1 MKTAILAM
9 LLLVSQ
15 VLSAN
20 AAEYLVKYKSTNAL
34 NNLTRTAT
42 MANSGM
48 QVMDHHAPGSY
59 IKVSIDKKVEAKTLA
74 SLLSNPGVEYVV
86 PNFKL
91 HSFYAPVT
99 ATALKEQW
107 AIAKVNA
114 EKAWQRAG
122 NKGSRNVL
130 LAVIDTGVDYNHQNL
145 AANAVQ
151 GHDFKNNTDDPMD
164 KTGSQNPGHGTHC
177 AGIIGATGLVD
188 GGTIGIS
195 PELSIMPLR
204 FLDENGSGDLN
215 DGIKAIDYAI
225 EKHVQ
230 IISASWGAT
239 VSRSQAQPLIDAI
252 KRADDKGIIF
262 IAAAAN
268 DGKNNDKT
276 EVYPANSGLPNTIT
290 VAASGSGDAKPSWS
304 NYGTATVHLA
314 APGENIMST
323 LPGNKYGNLS
333 GTSMATPLVAGMVAF
348 LKAQDPSLTGAQVR
362 ALLQSSGAKVSIET
376 ACNCR
381 VDALAAVDTLLSKK
395 LWMVPAAA
403 TLAKGDT
410 LNLQVMNANGA
421 VAYTSSNPAVI
432 SVSASGQVRAE
443 ADGVATISA
452 KDSKGTSV
460 SSLDYHVGKV
470 AGGNPPPDDGG
481 GGGGGGGDGQCPV
494 GDPALCQ
501 IICAIQPDLPFCQK

>member
-1 MKTAILAM
+1 
-9 LLLVSQ
+9 
-15 VLSAN
+15 
-20 AAEYLVKYKSTNAL
+20 
-34 NNLTRTAT
+34 
-42 MANSGM
+42 
-48 QVMDHHAPGSY
+48 
-59 IKVSIDKKVEAKTLA
+59 
-74 SLLSNPGVEYVV
+74 
-86 PNFKL
+86 
-91 HSFYAPVT
+91 
-99 ATALKEQW
+99 
-107 AIAKVNA
+107 
-114 EKAWQRAG
+114 
-122 NKGSRNVL
+122 
-130 LAVIDTGVDYNHQNL
+130 
-145 AANAVQ
+145 
-151 GHDFKNNTDDPMD
+151 MD

-177 AGIIGATGLVD
+177 AGIIGATGTVD

-225 EKHVQ
+225 EHHVQ

-304 NYGTATVHLA
+304 NYGKASVHVA

-348 LKAQDPSLTGAQVR
+348 LKAQDASLTGAQAR
-362 ALLQSSGAKVSIET
+362 ALLQTTGAKVSIET

-381 VDALAAVDTLLSKK
+381 VDAFAAVDTLMSKK
-395 LWMVPAAA
+395 MWMVPAAT
-403 TLAKGDT
+403 TLAKGET
-410 LNLQVMNANGA
+410 VNVQVMNAAGNMTF
-421 VAYTSSNPAVI
+421 TSSNPSVI
-432 SVSASGQVRAE
+432 SVAANGQVRAE
-443 ADGVATISA
+443 ADGTAVITA
-452 KDSKGTSV
+452 KDDKGNSV
-460 SSLDYHVGKV
+460 SSLDYNVGKS
-470 AGGNPPPDDGG
+470 ATPPDDGG
-481 GGGGGGGDGQCPV
+481 GGGGGGGGGDGSCPI
-494 GDPALCQ
+494 GDQALCD
-501 IICAIQPDLPFCQK
+501 IICGISPDLPFCQK